1 MRKTCVLL
9 FSLITISASLYAAWR
24 PSYLLHLLF
33 DLSEPL
39 FMVARLSIATLV
51 LLYAFW
57 PEIRTSAMRLMMG
70 LMGVGLLTISL
81 GAFVSPTFFGYFRDY
96 IPIGDVF
103 IAMEGG
109 VLSLLLA
116 IELPISRP
124 HLKAPSLDWSRLA
137 SLPVPFRS
145 QPKGA

>member
-39 FMVARLSIATLV
+39 YMVGRLSVATLI
-51 LLYAFW
+51 LLYAFS
-57 PEIRTSAMRLMMG
+57 PEVRTNSMRLLMS
-70 LMGVGLLTISL
+70 LMGGGLLAISL
-81 GAFVSPTFFGYFRDY
+81 GAFISPTFFGYFRDY

-109 VLSLLLA
+109 VLALLLA
-116 IELPISRP
+116 AELPIHKPRFTIP
-124 HLKAPSLDWSRLA
+124 ELDTQKIPALAALRHRLA
-137 SLPVPFRS
+137 
-145 QPKGA
+145 GTT

>member
-1 MRKTCVLL
+1 
-9 FSLITISASLYAAWR
+9 
-24 PSYLLHLLF
+24 
-33 DLSEPL
+33 
-39 FMVARLSIATLV
+39 MVARLSIATLV
-51 LLYAFW
+51 LLYASW
-57 PEIRTSAMRLMMG
+57 PEIRTSAMRLVMG

-116 IELPISRP
+116 IELSINRP
-124 HLKAPSLDWSRLA
+124 RLKAPSLDWSRLA

-145 QPKGA
+145 QPKGV